1 MGSSGTVVASSAWY
15 PSPAGPLEDILKNT
29 MRRAAFVGLALASAG
44 ALLAACAAPPAE
56 EEGGGGEAT
65 SDFLPCMVSDS
76 GGFDDQSFNQAGF
89 EGLTEASDELG
100 VEPITVESADDT
112 VYESN
117 ITNLVDQGCNLIIT
131 VGFLLADATK
141 AAAEQNPDIDF
152 AIVDDAAEGATDN
165 VKPITFNTSEAA
177 FLAGYAAASYSE
189 TGVVGTFGGIQIPT
203 VTIFMDGFADGVA
216 YFNEQSGEDVQV
228 IGWDVAAQTGSFT
241 GGFSAGVEARNAAQ
255 ALIDQNADVILP
267 VGGPIFISAGEAI
280 RDAGDGIA
288 LIGVDSDGYESAPD
302 FADLFLTSILKGVSV
317 GVSDAVTA
325 SEAGDFSSEPFVGTL
340 ENDGVGIAPFHDFES
355 AVDPALSDE
364 LDEIRA
370 GIIDGS
376 ITVESPS
383 AIG

>member
-1 MGSSGTVVASSAWY
+1 MRIT
-15 PSPAGPLEDILKNT
+15 T
-29 MRRAAFVGLALASAG
+29 RRAVFAGLALASVST
-44 ALLAACAAPPAE
+44 LLAACATAPE
-56 EEGGGGEAT
+56 QDTTGGGNAA
-65 SDFLPCMVSDS
+65 SDFVPCMVSDS

-89 EGLTEASDELG
+89 EGLTAAADKLG

-131 VGFLLADATK
+131 VGFLLSDATK
-141 AAAEQNPDIDF
+141 AAGEQNPDIDF
-152 AIVDDAAEGATDN
+152 AIVDDAAAGAGTN

-177 FLAGYAAASYSE
+177 FLAGYAAASYSK

-203 VTIFMDGFADGVA
+203 VTIFMDGFAGGVA
-216 YFNEQSGEDVQV
+216 YFNEQKGKNVQV

-241 GGFSAGVEARNAAQ
+241 GGFAAGVEARNAAQ

-288 LIGVDSDGYESAPD
+288 LIGVDSDAFVTAPD
-302 FADLFLTSILKGVSV
+302 FSDLFLTSILKGVSV
-317 GVSDAVTA
+317 GVSDVVAA
-325 SEAGDFSSEPFVGTL
+325 SAAGEFSNEPFVGTL
-340 ENDGVGIAPFHDFES
+340 ENDGVGIAPFNDFED
-355 AVDPALSDE
+355 AVDPALTGE
-364 LDEIRA
+364 LDDIRA